1 MLATTATTKG
11 QIVIPAVLRRQFNIQ
26 PGTRLAISADA
37 RGERIIVQPI
47 TREYLHA
54 LRGKY
59 QDKGLLTA
67 LRAERKRDARR
78 ER

>member
-11 QIVIPAVLRRQFNIQ
+11 QIVIPAVLRRQFNIR
-26 PGTRLAISADA
+26 PGTRLSIKADP

-47 TREYLHA
+47 TREYLHSV
-54 LRGKY
+54 RNKY
-59 QDKGLLTA
+59 KDKGLLAA

>member
-1 MLATTATTKG
+1 MLATTATAKG
-11 QIVIPAVLRRQFNIQ
+11 QIVIPVALRRQFNIQ
-26 PGTRLAISADA
+26 PGTRLSIRADA

-54 LRGKY
+54 VRGQY
-59 QDKGLLTA
+59 REKGLLAA
-67 LRAERKRDARR
+67 LRADRRRDARR

>member
-1 MLATTATTKG
+1 MLATTATSKG
-11 QIVIPAVLRRQFNIQ
+11 QIVIPAALRRQFNIR

-59 QDKGLLTA
+59 NDPGLLAA
-67 LRAERKRDARR
+67 LRAERERDRQR